1 MKNLYLAASAILL
14 SFTNIHAADTHPL
27 KEGLWSVR
35 LVTTSNSDNKTDIKT
50 FTLCR
55 SHAFDDQ
62 AEARKGTLKS
72 CTKVFDITEGNK
84 HTTEMKCVIGESAI
98 LTKAV
103 VTVLDSSHT
112 HSEAFA
118 TFTPVFEGQNGSLTV
133 EDQKYKGPC
142 PVGVKP
148 GDETL
153 ADGTVRHLW
162 QH

>member
-14 SFTNIHAADTHPL
+14 SFATTHAAETPPL

-35 LVTTSNSDNKTDIKT
+35 LATTSNSTNKTDIKT

-55 SHAFDDQ
+55 SHAFDEQ
-62 AEARKGTLKS
+62 AEARKGTIKT
-72 CTKVFDITEGNK
+72 CTKVFDIIQGGS
-84 HTTEMKCVIGESAI
+84 HTTEMRCVVGDSAI

-103 VTVLDSSHT
+103 VTVIDETRT

-118 TFTPVFEGQNGSLTV
+118 TFTPVFEGQTGSRTI
-133 EDQKYKGPC
+133 EDQKYKGRC
-142 PVGVKP
+142 PAGVQP